1 MDVNDFFLTDFSEEL
16 FLNAFKKM
24 LLEEYG
30 IISVDNFELMQK
42 KLESDGDSFAY
53 VKQSDDNEIEGL
65 IIAKVIKLSKGS
77 FEAVFGYIS
86 TLWISKDCLKQDC
99 GVQLLELCEKQF
111 KKRQITQFIADSDIS
126 NVELFRNNNY
136 TRNKSIMHNGQ
147 AVLCKM

>member
-30 IISVDNFELMQK
+30 IISVDNYELMQK

-65 IIAKVIKLSKGS
+65 IIAKVIKLSKGNY
-77 FEAVFGYIS
+77 EAVFGYIS

-99 GVQLLELCEKQF
+99 GVQLLELCEEQF
-111 KKRQITQFIADSDIS
+111 EKRQITQFIADADAP
-126 NVELFRNNNY
+126 NVDLFLNNHY
-136 TRNKSIMHNGQ
+136 TKNKSFLHNGKP
-147 AVLCKM
+147 VLCKK